1 MCSGAPGRERVEV
14 NERLA
19 ERKEVVGTL
28 LLRDTLSSNPD
39 H

>member
-1 MCSGAPGRERVEV
+1 MCSGAPGRDRVEV

-19 ERKEVVGTL
+19 EGKEAVGTQ
-28 LLRDTLSSNPD
+28 LLRDTLSSNPE